1 MNVEWKAILDALM
14 DGAEDINIHSYRL
27 SDGSYIMAEE
37 MDYDPNFDILFLDLP
52 VSIKQGRKG
61 NISLEKWMFQP
72 EYEEEK
78 VPAQPI
84 ELHCNKIIAKTEA
97 PVSLKRDYLKYN
109 FLDKLHGAFDEEQF
123 QSILDEIHSYNLDK
137 KDPTIDSTID
147 PLMDLYQKRLK
158 YPDKN

>member
-1 MNVEWKAILDALM
+1 MSVEWKAIFDALM

-52 VSIKQGRKG
+52 VSIKQNRKG
-61 NISLEKWMFQP
+61 SISLEKWMFQS
-72 EYEEEK
+72 EFEEDI
-78 VPAQPI
+78 PTQPI
-84 ELHCNKIIAKTEA
+84 ELQCNKIIAKTEA
-97 PVSLKRDYLKYN
+97 PVSLKRDYIKYN
-109 FLDKLHGAFDEEQF
+109 FLDKLHGTFDEDEF
-123 QSILDEIHSYNLDK
+123 QSILDEIHSYDLDK

-147 PLMDLYQKRLK
+147 SLMDLYQKRLR